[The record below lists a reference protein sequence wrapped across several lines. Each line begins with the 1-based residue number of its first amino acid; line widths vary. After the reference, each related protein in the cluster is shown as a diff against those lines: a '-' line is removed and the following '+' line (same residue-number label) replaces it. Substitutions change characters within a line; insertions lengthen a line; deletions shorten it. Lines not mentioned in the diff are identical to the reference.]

1 MLAPIVSIKHMIN
14 IENAVIADAAR
25 RSIELIQAVAQN
37 AVTNFTDIVEGSI
50 VKAVYLELWFK
61 GNAVAGT
68 EDKFQF
74 VIEKVS
80 LGQNPISFTQMNN
93 LMTYPNKKNILFT
106 SQGVTGDLTT
116 NSIPIHRGWIKI
128 PKGKQRFGIDDEL
141 FVSISSTGG
150 TANTCGLCIYKEY
163 K

>member
-1 MLAPIVSIKHMIN
+1 MLAPIVSIKHMVN
-14 IENAVIADAAR
+14 IENSSSADGTR
-25 RSIELIQAVAQN
+25 RSIQLVKAVGQS
-37 AVTNFTDIVEGSI
+37 AVSNTFDVVEGSI
-50 VKAVYLELWFK
+50 VRALYIEIWFK

-116 NSIPIHRGWIKI
+116 NSIPIHRAWISI
-128 PKGKQRFGIDDEL
+128 PKGKQRMGLDDEV
-141 FVSISSTGG
+141 FVSISTTGG
-150 TANTCGLCIYKEY
+150 TANTCGLCIFKEY